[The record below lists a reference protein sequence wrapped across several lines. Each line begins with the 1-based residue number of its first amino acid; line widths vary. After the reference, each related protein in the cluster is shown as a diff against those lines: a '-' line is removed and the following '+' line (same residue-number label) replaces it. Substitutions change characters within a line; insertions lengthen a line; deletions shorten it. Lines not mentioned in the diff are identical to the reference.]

1 MGKMS
6 FREMDDAIRSHIN
19 KMEAKRIGNPKGACC
34 GQPIGAN
41 NIGGWYHLP
50 PMLED
55 CDDLH
60 PYPQHEEE

>member
-19 KMEAKRIGNPKGACC
+19 KKEAERLASPRGVCC
-34 GQPIGAN
+34 GQPIGPDTR
-41 NIGGWYHLP
+41 GGWYHLP
-50 PMLED
+50 PMREA

-60 PYPQHEEE
+60 PYPEVQE